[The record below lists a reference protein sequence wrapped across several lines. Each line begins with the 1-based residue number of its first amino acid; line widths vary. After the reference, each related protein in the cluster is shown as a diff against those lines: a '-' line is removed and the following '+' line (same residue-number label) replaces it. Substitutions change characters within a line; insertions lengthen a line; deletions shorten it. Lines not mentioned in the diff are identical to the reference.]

1 MSVATSAE
9 SGGGWVT
16 EPARG
21 AEISRLR
28 PPAQILL
35 LKDQAASVSWFST
48 LGLGLPVNWMLL
60 GLTVLSLPSE
70 PFQAGSA
77 QSLGAG

>member
-1 MSVATSAE
+1 MERGIHLLYCSPSQDQCKRATVSVATSAE

-21 AEISRLR
+21 AEISRLH

-35 LKDQAASVSWFST
+35 LKDWAASVSWFST
-48 LGLGLPVNWMLL
+48 LGLGLPC
-60 GLTVLSLPSE
+60 
-70 PFQAGSA
+70 Q
-77 QSLGAG
+77 